1 MPPPKKTRNGNNH
14 RLGDLQLVIMRL
26 LWRQGEATV
35 TEVYEALRESRG
47 LALTTIATML
57 RKMEAKGVVRHRQRQ
72 RQFVYRPTIE
82 KRDVHRSMIG
92 DLIQRLFDGDAKALL
107 NHLVS
112 EGEIDSDELAD
123 LQAMIENHQ
132 QREREGSEQC

>member
-1 MPPPKKTRNGNNH
+1 MSPPQKPRVGDTH

-26 LWRQGEATV
+26 LWRRGEATV

-57 RKMEAKGVVRHRQRQ
+57 RKMEAKGVVRHRQRR

-82 KRDVHRSMIG
+82 QRDVHRSMIG

-107 NHLVS
+107 NHLVR

-123 LQAMIENHQ
+123 LQAMIESHRR
-132 QREREGSEQC
+132 REQEGGAQC